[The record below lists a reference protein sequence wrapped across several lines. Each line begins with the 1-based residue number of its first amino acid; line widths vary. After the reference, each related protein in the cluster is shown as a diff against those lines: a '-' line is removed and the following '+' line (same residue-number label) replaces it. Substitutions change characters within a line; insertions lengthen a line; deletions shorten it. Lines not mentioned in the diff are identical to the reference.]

1 MTVYELRHCN
11 RCAGPLGERLADPVA
26 QGLRVADRGLREG
39 MLLALM
45 EGAEPAR
52 KQKRR
57 RKRRGR
63 KRKGFNAATPA

>member
-1 MTVYELRHCN
+1 
-11 RCAGPLGERLADPVA
+11 
-26 QGLRVADRGLREG
+26 

-45 EGAEPAR
+45 EGSEPAR

-63 KRKGFNAATPA
+63 KRKGFKPNAGQPA

>member
-1 MTVYELRHCN
+1 VIP
-11 RCAGPLGERLADPVA
+11 GLAIFEAIFTLWTPPR
-26 QGLRVADRGLREG
+26 LRVADRGLREG

-63 KRKGFNAATPA
+63 KRRGFKANGAAPT